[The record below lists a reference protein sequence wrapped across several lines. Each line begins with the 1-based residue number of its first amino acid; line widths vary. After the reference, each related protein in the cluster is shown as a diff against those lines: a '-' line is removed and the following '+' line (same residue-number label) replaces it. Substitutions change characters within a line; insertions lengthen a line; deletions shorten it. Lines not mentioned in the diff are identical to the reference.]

1 MSKEPLPELRTIG
14 NLHPMRARFVLWLS
28 LGLNLLLA
36 GMIVILS
43 RDSQKQAS
51 LDLPSI
57 STNGKTF
64 PKQIRTNVV
73 IRRQGFQWSQIESP
87 DYPTFIRN
95 LRLIG
100 CPEKTIH
107 DIIVADINEV
117 FAERITKEVVLP
129 EQQWWLAEPNTDV
142 FASAASQIRALE
154 AEKNQLLTQLLGPNW
169 NTTPQTGKVDP
180 IRLDGPVLSKL
191 SPETKAKL
199 FDIEANSRR
208 AREAYLR
215 QMQQAGKEPDPV
227 QLARL
232 RQQTRLDLATLLTPD
247 QYEEY
252 LLRYSSTSGQLRQQL
267 RGFGADADEYRKIFR
282 ARDAFDEQLAAL
294 SGNDAATQKRR
305 TELERQR
312 DEAVRQAIG
321 SERFPLYQLTQNP
334 LFKQAQESAEDN
346 NAPPEKVLPIYQ
358 VNQAAQQ
365 EITRLQ
371 NDRTLTDEARAAA
384 LKLVQEQQQASIQKI
399 ISGQVAQQ

>member
-1 MSKEPLPELRTIG
+1 
-14 NLHPMRARFVLWLS
+14 MRARLVLWLS
-28 LGLNLLLA
+28 LGLNLLLV

-43 RDSQKQAS
+43 RDSQKQAPFDS
-51 LDLPSI
+51 HLL
-57 STNGKTF
+57 STNGKDF
-64 PKQIRTNVV
+64 SKQIRTNVV

-100 CPEKTIH
+100 CPERTIH
-107 DIIVADINEV
+107 DIIVADVNEV

-169 NTTPQTGKVDP
+169 NTTPQTGKIDP

-191 SPETKAKL
+191 SPDTKAKL

-208 AREAYLR
+208 ARETYLR
-215 QMQQAGKEPDPV
+215 QMQEAGKEPDPV

-232 RQQTRLDLATLLTPD
+232 RQQTRQDLATLLTPD

-252 LLRYSSTSGQLRQQL
+252 LLRYSYTSDQLRQQL
-267 RGFGADADEYRKIFR
+267 RGFGADADEYRRIFR
-282 ARDAFDEQLAAL
+282 ARDSFDEQLAGL

-305 TELERQR
+305 AELERQR
-312 DEAVRQAIG
+312 DEAVRQALG
-321 SERFPLYQLTQNP
+321 PERFPLYQLTQNP
-334 LFKQAQESAEDN
+334 LFKQAQDSAEEN

-358 VNQAAQQ
+358 VNQVAQQ

-371 NDRTLTDEARAAA
+371 NDRTLTDEARSAAV
-384 LKLVQEQQQASIQKI
+384 KLVQEQQQASIQKI